1 MHDIKKRRLNMSPK
15 TGRPKVENP
24 IAQNLSV
31 RIDAETKKRFL
42 EYCKSKNISQG
53 EAIRKAIELLLKA

>member
-1 MHDIKKRRLNMSPK
+1 MSPK